1 LPLGRKRP
9 WIPSG
14 KPTKNY
20 GKSQCLQFLM
30 GKSTISMAMFNSFL
44 YVYQRVSMGG
54 EEQVLLTNV
63 LGMGL

>member
-1 LPLGRKRP
+1 
-9 WIPSG
+9 
-14 KPTKNY
+14 
-20 GKSQCLQFLM
+20 
-30 GKSTISMAMFNSFL
+30 MAMFNSFL